1 MCHGKSTLGPVAMPK
16 PILVVE
22 DNPYDREFVYVALDR
37 ANLLNQSAF
46 VSDGAEALDYL
57 FRRGEF
63 VTRPLKN
70 PLLIILDLKLPKVDG
85 LEVLEK
91 LRKNTDTAQIPI
103 VMLTSS
109 MEEKD
114 IAKGYDLGVNAFIV
128 KPYEFGDLTR
138 VIAELADFWTTQNE
152 PPARSNRYIP

>member
-1 MCHGKSTLGPVAMPK
+1 MPK

-37 ANLLNQSAF
+37 ASLLNQSAF

-85 LEVLEK
+85 LEVLEQ
-91 LRKNTDTAQIPI
+91 LRKNPDTAQIPI

-128 KPYEFGDLTR
+128 KPHEFSDLTR
-138 VIAELADFWTTQNE
+138 VIAEVADFWAIQNE